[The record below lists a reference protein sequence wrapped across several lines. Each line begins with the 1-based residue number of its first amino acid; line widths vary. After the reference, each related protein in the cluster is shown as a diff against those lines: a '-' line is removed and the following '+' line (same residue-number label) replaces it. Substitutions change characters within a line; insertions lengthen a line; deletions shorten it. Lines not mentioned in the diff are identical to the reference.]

1 MAPRKDE
8 FHMGHDGWLIPL
20 LMILVGIVVL
30 LVNFGVLDRVWLAYW
45 PLILIVFGLL
55 KLMRSK

>member
-8 FHMGHDGWLIPL
+8 FHMGHDGWFIPL
-20 LMILVGIVVL
+20 LMLLVGVVIL
-30 LVNFGVLDRVWLAYW
+30 LVNVNVLDRVWLAYW
-45 PLILIVFGLL
+45 PLLLIVLGLL